1 MADNELY
8 MKLVLSTKDAIK
20 DWEKFN
26 ATIGGKNVNVAGSK
40 KAFDAIRTS
49 LGESSGAAKVFA
61 KAIDEINK
69 GTPSLRYAMYDIR
82 STMLGIAAA
91 SAALAVS
98 PLAFSIKYERNFAN
112 VIRTNEL
119 AGQSLETFR
128 DQLRSQLREIAQT
141 TPISWE
147 DITNIATLAGQL
159 GVAQE
164 VVADFTE
171 TVAKFSATTDLTVDA
186 AATAFGRLDQ
196 LIKGIDGNFEGLGSA
211 ILAVGVD
218 SVATESQI
226 VNVSTQIASMGNLAG
241 LTAPEIVGLSGAIA
255 SLGIRPE
262 LARGNITRLFSNIG
276 KSAAEGGYNV
286 EEFGRLTGRTADEF
300 VADWS
305 TRPGDVLQ
313 DFFDGINEEGPRAER
328 TLRQLGITSVRDIPA
343 ILRLAQN
350 ADEVRRLIA
359 LSNDEYVLATK
370 VTEQYGII
378 SNTTAEQLNRLQQNF
393 QTLLATIGDGIGPL
407 SATIGLVNLLVQG
420 FISIAESPVGQFFSG
435 VAIASALV
443 VSAITALVGIFAGV
457 VASFLAASFASQRLG
472 FSLGQLFFSALK
484 SKAAVDAL
492 TASSAAS
499 TVAVSALGAAIRV
512 AFLATGVGAVIL
524 GIVTA
529 IGLFAESASKAED
542 STTRFFGNLNGLEAA
557 VKKDTEAFLE
567 AEAAVEGTGEA
578 IRKVDRQI
586 VKSANGYE
594 SVTEAAR
601 EYADANAEVA
611 TAVGKAS
618 SEIENQTF
626 VLGEA
631 TAEYFKGA
639 LLEDADI
646 VQAFADPE
654 FQRIFTEGGANISE
668 LITRGIEGTGGEYID
683 EIVSSIKDRRAEIQS
698 EYNQLNAL
706 SFRGFSEEESARFR
720 ELRSELA
727 QYDKALAVV
736 EGDIKDFITGQEGAV
751 VSVTDTAIAVEFLN
765 GQLDTNAE
773 KTNIAEGEIKK
784 LLGVLFDEA
793 DYIRGVEKALD
804 DYAEALAKSSDQG
817 EAAQKVVEKIFAD
830 PTGDVN
836 VILGNLGAYLT
847 LLELQE
853 QQGIDT
859 AISQEIVRRAI
870 NSVGEEAGL
879 NVPDLIAYAQGLRAI
894 ANFDSTNFDQILA
907 DAFDRVGDAAGGA
920 AAKVKTL
927 SERFD
932 ELVSSI
938 FEPVNAARSAA
949 ESIADLGESYAELGD
964 GAFFASEE
972 IQDAVSNILDSAST
986 PEEGI
991 SNLNALFN
999 ELASTVGS
1007 STAPSL
1013 QFLRSV
1019 IDRVANEFGV
1029 ASSAIG
1035 QATIDLSFFE
1045 RGVRTA
1051 QEEVRTLGDYAGDI
1065 GNVITRAFDIRFAST
1080 FDIDRIAGAW
1090 FDLTEQVE
1098 DAQYAVEELIA
1109 TQQDLGADRALK
1121 EYFLSVADAYG
1132 DTLRAAQLRKEIAA
1146 LDREQAQNARELVEA
1161 QQIAGGDLTTQG
1173 PGARQNRAA
1182 LLDLVRN
1189 YQDYITSLAE
1199 SGASTDELRQATA
1212 DARQEFIN
1220 QATELGFHEEVVLE
1234 YAQAFDDVTFAIN
1247 NVPRDITVNADTNP
1261 AIQALNELN
1270 AKLNESIDL
1279 ARELN
1284 RTTGEGVT
1292 GDTGGADAAKA
1303 QRRQNLVNE
1312 INRLTK
1318 VLNSPQ
1324 GGTAGRGSLAIRIQ
1338 RLRDQLASG
1347 NYATGGFTGRG
1358 GRMEPAGI
1366 VHRGEYVVPKQY
1378 VNQSSG
1384 LPNAQFLAQLQ
1395 NGMRGYAQG
1404 GFVGGG
1410 MAPGDAMMVELSPYD
1425 RKLLQDAGNVQLRVN
1440 GRILA
1445 ETTNTSNYNEAR
1457 RGSN

>member
-1 MADNELY
+1 
-8 MKLVLSTKDAIK
+8 
-20 DWEKFN
+20 
-26 ATIGGKNVNVAGSK
+26 
-40 KAFDAIRTS
+40 
-49 LGESSGAAKVFA
+49 
-61 KAIDEINK
+61 
-69 GTPSLRYAMYDIR
+69 
-82 STMLGIAAA
+82 
-91 SAALAVS
+91 
-98 PLAFSIKYERNFAN
+98 
-112 VIRTNEL
+112 
-119 AGQSLETFR
+119 
-128 DQLRSQLREIAQT
+128 
-141 TPISWE
+141 
-147 DITNIATLAGQL
+147 
-159 GVAQE
+159 
-164 VVADFTE
+164 
-171 TVAKFSATTDLTVDA
+171 
-186 AATAFGRLDQ
+186 
-196 LIKGIDGNFEGLGSA
+196 
-211 ILAVGVD
+211 
-218 SVATESQI
+218 
-226 VNVSTQIASMGNLAG
+226 
-241 LTAPEIVGLSGAIA
+241 
-255 SLGIRPE
+255 
-262 LARGNITRLFSNIG
+262 
-276 KSAAEGGYNV
+276 
-286 EEFGRLTGRTADEF
+286 
-300 VADWS
+300 
-305 TRPGDVLQ
+305 
-313 DFFDGINEEGPRAER
+313 
-328 TLRQLGITSVRDIPA
+328 
-343 ILRLAQN
+343 
-350 ADEVRRLIA
+350 
-359 LSNDEYVLATK
+359 
-370 VTEQYGII
+370 
-378 SNTTAEQLNRLQQNF
+378 
-393 QTLLATIGDGIGPL
+393 
-407 SATIGLVNLLVQG
+407 
-420 FISIAESPVGQFFSG
+420 
-435 VAIASALV
+435 
-443 VSAITALVGIFAGV
+443 
-457 VASFLAASFASQRLG
+457 
-472 FSLGQLFFSALK
+472 
-484 SKAAVDAL
+484 
-492 TASSAAS
+492 
-499 TVAVSALGAAIRV
+499 
-512 AFLATGVGAVIL
+512 
-524 GIVTA
+524 
-529 IGLFAESASKAED
+529 
-542 STTRFFGNLNGLEAA
+542 
-557 VKKDTEAFLE
+557 
-567 AEAAVEGTGEA
+567 
-578 IRKVDRQI
+578 
-586 VKSANGYE
+586 
-594 SVTEAAR
+594 
-601 EYADANAEVA
+601 
-611 TAVGKAS
+611 
-618 SEIENQTF
+618 
-626 VLGEA
+626 
-631 TAEYFKGA
+631 
-639 LLEDADI
+639 
-646 VQAFADPE
+646 
-654 FQRIFTEGGANISE
+654 
-668 LITRGIEGTGGEYID
+668 
-683 EIVSSIKDRRAEIQS
+683 
-698 EYNQLNAL
+698 
-706 SFRGFSEEESARFR
+706 
-720 ELRSELA
+720 
-727 QYDKALAVV
+727 
-736 EGDIKDFITGQEGAV
+736 
-751 VSVTDTAIAVEFLN
+751 
-765 GQLDTNAE
+765 
-773 KTNIAEGEIKK
+773 
-784 LLGVLFDEA
+784 
-793 DYIRGVEKALD
+793 
-804 DYAEALAKSSDQG
+804 
-817 EAAQKVVEKIFAD
+817 
-830 PTGDVN
+830 VN